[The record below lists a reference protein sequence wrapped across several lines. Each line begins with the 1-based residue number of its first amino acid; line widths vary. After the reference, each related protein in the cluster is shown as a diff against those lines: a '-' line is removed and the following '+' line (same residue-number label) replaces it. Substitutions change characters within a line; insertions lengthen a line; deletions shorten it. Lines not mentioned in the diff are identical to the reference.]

1 MNYSKLAT
9 IACALLGAGAMAGCA
24 DVEGDATAATA
35 ALLNSDQFLYFTC
48 NATGWSPAEANR
60 LKSTTDPAVLTLQYQ
75 VTQPWQVSSPDQ
87 CQFLMTNQKN
97 GQGTSQTRYADSRPT
112 TPLVVPGSDRL
123 VASTSNFPV
132 KYAATGSYTL
142 SVNWDQKTFA
152 IAPAAT
158 ASSVVQLRASSVDDA
173 LIVTV
178 NGLRQKTWLLG
189 SSDLGQLIDVSSWF
203 GAGNN
208 TIRVQ
213 NANGGGP
220 AAYKLE
226 VLVDG
231 TVVRTDTSPGAN
243 ASSAPVGIVSDRT
256 FTVSTP
262 NRPPFRSVQLTSAV
276 SGKIYLDDAYVGRDT
291 PATLSL
297 PQGNYRFGLG
307 VSQNAPFNYTG
318 AFYQQTF
325 DVTNSTTSANLTA
338 SPALP
343 VQKTSRVAVVPVKY
357 TYNYVSA
364 LDRSD
369 PSNVGV
375 LTDSDLALFKGQ
387 MSATRDVWFVPFS
400 YGLATWDIQFQPLVT
415 ATPLIEDWDAAHTG
429 VGFQIDDF
437 LRNANLE
444 PLKQQ
449 YDRIVLYMSQQ
460 RPDDPRISVADAL
473 NGHFASGRQIVV
485 IQAAGVTPYAVN
497 APNPFVLHEFLH
509 NHEAYNQDLLRQYNG
524 IKGLH
529 GAGVHGYPG
538 EERAGETDFVRFYR
552 DYMRGLVVEM
562 DGMTAL
568 TGDQIWPGPFS
579 PPDLYVGLFKTL
591 RVFTGK

>member
-1 MNYSKLAT
+1 MKYSKLAT
-9 IACALLGAGAMAGCA
+9 IACALLGAGAMTGCSG
-24 DVEGDATAATA
+24 VEGDATAVTA

-60 LKSTTDPAVLTLQYQ
+60 LKPTTDAEVSTLQFQ

-97 GQGTSQTRYADSRPT
+97 GQGTSQTRYTDSRPT
-112 TPLVVPGSDRL
+112 TPLVVPGSERL
-123 VASTSNFPV
+123 VASTSNFLV
-132 KYAATGSYTL
+132 KYPATGSYTL
-142 SVNWDQKTFA
+142 SVNWNQKTFA
-152 IAPAAT
+152 IASAAT
-158 ASSVVQLRASSVDDA
+158 ASSVVQLRASDIDDA

-189 SSDLGQLIDVSSWF
+189 ASDLGQLIDVSSWF

-220 AAYKLE
+220 ASYKLE
-226 VLVDG
+226 ILVDG
-231 TVVRTDTSPGAN
+231 AVVRTDTSPSGAD
-243 ASSAPVGIVSDRT
+243 APPGIVSDRT

-318 AFYQQTF
+318 SFYQQTF

-364 LDRSD
+364 LGRSD
-369 PSNVGV
+369 ASNAGV

-387 MSATRDVWFVPFS
+387 MNATRDVWFVPFT

-415 ATPLIEDWDAAHTG
+415 ATPLLEDWDAAHTG
-429 VGFQIDDF
+429 VGFQVQDF
-437 LRNANLE
+437 LKKANLE

-449 YDRIVLYMSQQ
+449 FDRIVLYMSQQ
-460 RPDDPRISVADAL
+460 RPDGSSVADGL
-473 NGHFASGRQIVV
+473 NGHFAEGRQIVV

-509 NHEAYNQDLLRQYNG
+509 NHEAYNQDILGLYNG
-524 IKGLH
+524 IHGVH

-538 EERAGETDFVRFYR
+538 EEGAGETDFVRFYR

-579 PPDLYVGLFKTL
+579 PPDLYVGLFKTV